1 MEKCDMEL
9 DVEELTKRIEESIN
23 RISRDETEEEDLT
36 NELPTDEP
44 LLYSP
49 EEIDK
54 LISDIDGYLNSLK
67 NYEKKDIELDLD
79 ELTKEINQKLDD
91 LEEEPTEDNLEKTL
105 YDLSEISSMIKEA
118 LAKVD
123 KSKEKKRKKA
133 MYCDMARKKNKNY
146 YKNNKKKSTK

>member
-1 MEKCDMEL
+1 MA
-9 DVEELTKRIEESIN
+9 
-23 RISRDETEEEDLT
+23 
-36 NELPTDEP
+36 
-44 LLYSP
+44 
-49 EEIDK
+49 
-54 LISDIDGYLNSLK
+54 
-67 NYEKKDIELDLD
+67 KKDIELDLD

>member
-23 RISRDETEEEDLT
+23 RISREETEEEDLT

-79 ELTKEINQKLDD
+79 EFPLLSKTKD
-91 LEEEPTEDNLEKTL
+91 
-105 YDLSEISSMIKEA
+105 
-118 LAKVD
+118 
-123 KSKEKKRKKA
+123 
-133 MYCDMARKKNKNY
+133 
-146 YKNNKKKSTK
+146 